1 MVYILGGIFILIRNA
16 EPDDAEQIVPLLSMI
31 YDEMELEEFESIPDE
46 DPQRLIQQSFKHRSI
61 LDIVATTLVAVE
73 NDNVIGVAFGYPNTN
88 EDAVNRVF
96 LDVAQKIPSIKD
108 ADLFTDQEAAE
119 DEFYLDSLA
128 VDENYRG
135 YGVATKLIDEMAAHA
150 NDLEYDTLGLNVDL
164 ANPKAEKLYRRLGF
178 VEESKIM
185 IGDHQYRHMQV
196 DSDTEML
203 V

>member
-1 MVYILGGIFILIRNA
+1 
-16 EPDDAEQIVPLLSMI
+16 MI
-31 YDEMELEEFESIPDE
+31 YDEMELEEFESIPE
-46 DPQRLIQQSFKHRSI
+46 ADPQRLIKQSFSHRSI
-61 LDIVATTLVAVE
+61 LDMVATTLVAVE
-73 NDNVIGVAFGYPNTN
+73 DGNVIGVAFGYPNTN

-96 LDVAQKIPSIKD
+96 LDVAQKIPSINT
-108 ADLFTDQEAAE
+108 AELFTDQEAVS

-128 VDENYRG
+128 VDEDYRG

-150 NDLEYDTLGLNVDL
+150 NDLEYETLGLNVDL
-164 ANPKAEKLYRRLGF
+164 ANPKAERLYRRLGF